1 MMLIEL
7 LTDRYPGMRLWL
19 SQRLTALVMAAYIV
33 FSAIY
38 FIVIWPANYQAWL
51 SAVSPIWWRLLTFI
65 FYACLSMHA
74 WVGVRDVL
82 RDYVFNKTVR
92 AYMQII
98 VDMLLLVYLG
108 WAGVILWNMQKV
120 L

>member
-1 MMLIEL
+1 MLIEL
-7 LTDRYPGMRLWL
+7 FTDRYPGMRLWL

-92 AYMQII
+92 AYMQVI
-98 VDMLLLVYLG
+98 VDMLLLAYLG